1 MRIFNAILVHRIFR
15 ALWVAFII
23 AAIIALF
30 YYGFPIIYPF
40 LIAWLLAYIMNPF
53 VRFLEKK
60 GRFPRGLAVL
70 TALLFIVVIISLII
84 FVFTTKIISE
94 SSHIIELLQEKM
106 AVWMNWLNDYFLSDS
121 FQQLFLEIS
130 TVLDSLDVQSSLSQ
144 ITSTIGSAGTT
155 IVAYLFTFLK
165 SIFLFFPKFA
175 FNSIIIMVATFLISK
190 QWNSIAAK
198 LKSVIPNRIRS
209 SICAVARD
217 LQHAVFGYL
226 KGHLILS
233 SITAFVF
240 FIGLLII
247 GAPYAFTIAIIGGIV
262 DLIPVVGIPAIIVPW
277 AAYAFFEGNN
287 FLGTGLLIL
296 WPIILVTR
304 HALEPKVY
312 SSSIGLNPLMLLIFL
327 FAGLK
332 LFGVVGI
339 FVGIL
344 ALVALTT
351 LQKAGVFRDLW
362 SYIMTGKVASN

>member
-15 ALWVAFII
+15 ALWIAFII
-23 AAIIALF
+23 ATIFALF
-30 YYGFPIIYPF
+30 YYGFSIIYPF
-40 LIAWLLAYIMNPF
+40 LIAWLLAYIMNPL

-60 GRFPRGLAVL
+60 GRLPRGLAVL
-70 TALLFIVVIISLII
+70 IALLFIVIIISLII
-84 FVFTTKIISE
+84 FVFATKIISE

-130 TVLDSLDVQSSLSQ
+130 TVLDSLDVESSLSQ
-144 ITSTIGSAGTT
+144 ITSTIGSAGPT

-165 SIFLFFPKFA
+165 SFFLFFPKLA
-175 FNSIIIMVATFLISK
+175 LNSIIITVAAFFISK
-190 QWNSIAAK
+190 QWNTIAAK

-209 SICAVARD
+209 SICTVARD

-277 AAYAFFEGNN
+277 VVYAFFEGNN
-287 FLGTGLLIL
+287 LLGTGLLIL

-312 SSSIGLNPLMLLIFL
+312 SSSIGLNPLLLLIFL

-339 FVGIL
+339 FIGIL
-344 ALVALTT
+344 SLVVLTT
-351 LQKAGVFRDLW
+351 LQKVGVFHDLW
-362 SYIMTGKVASN
+362 SYIMTGKIASN